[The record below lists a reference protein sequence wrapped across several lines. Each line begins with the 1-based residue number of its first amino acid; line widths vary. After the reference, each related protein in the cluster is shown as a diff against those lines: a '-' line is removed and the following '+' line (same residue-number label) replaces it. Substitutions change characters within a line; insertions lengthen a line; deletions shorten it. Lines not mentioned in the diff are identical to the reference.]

1 MEKSVDEIAEEEN
14 VNFIKIDVDQ
24 FEELATKQYN
34 VTSVPTL
41 LYLKNGKVTAKLEG
55 FKGGDPRTET
65 GSVLVL
71 VPEKFRNLGKK
82 FQNLGPDLDSLRS
95 VDPFSKQNLNSKI
108 GLWTINKNHFLL
120 ISVSE

>member
-55 FKGGDPRTET
+55 FKARDPWTTTGSSRTERF
-65 GSVLVL
+65 GPS
-71 VPEKFRNLGKK
+71 PGRGKI
-82 FQNLGPDLDSLRS
+82 L
-95 VDPFSKQNLNSKI
+95 KI
-108 GLWTINKNHFLL
+108 
-120 ISVSE
+120 

>member
-55 FKGGDPRTET
+55 FKARDPRNKTCWSQTERFGPSPST
-65 GSVLVL
+65 E
-71 VPEKFRNLGKK
+71 PEKKG
-82 FQNLGPDLDSLRS
+82 
-95 VDPFSKQNLNSKI
+95 I
-108 GLWTINKNHFLL
+108 
-120 ISVSE
+120 

>member
-55 FKGGDPRTET
+55 FKARDPPTKT
-65 GSVLVL
+65 GPSTI
-71 VPEKFRNLGKK
+71 
-82 FQNLGPDLDSLRS
+82 RS
-95 VDPFSKQNLNSKI
+95 
-108 GLWTINKNHFLL
+108 
-120 ISVSE
+120 